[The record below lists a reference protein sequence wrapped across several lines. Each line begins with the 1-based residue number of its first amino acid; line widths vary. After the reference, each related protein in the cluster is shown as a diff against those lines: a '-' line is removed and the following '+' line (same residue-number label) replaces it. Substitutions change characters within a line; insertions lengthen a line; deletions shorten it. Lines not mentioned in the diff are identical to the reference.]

1 MNNKKEGLFV
11 VFTGAPGCG
20 KGTQARILKQ
30 KTGIAHLSTGEM
42 LREYAQ
48 KDTPLGRSLKI
59 ALDKGEF
66 ATDEMIIE
74 MVKNRI
80 SADDCK
86 KGFILDGF
94 PRTLPQAE
102 VMQEILSSQGV
113 KLTCVL
119 EIQVPDEIIMER
131 ILGRYACMQCGAG
144 YHDKFQKPQV
154 YGVCDV
160 CGGTEFSRR
169 KDDNKTTVQNRLV
182 NYRLLTYP
190 TIPFFEKR
198 GLLKTVD
205 GTGTIAAVSRK
216 IDEILQ
222 INTNMNV

>member
-1 MNNKKEGLFV
+1 MSETKKGLYG

-20 KGTQARILKQ
+20 KGTQARILKE
-30 KTGIAHLSTGEM
+30 KTHICHLSTGEM
-42 LREYAQ
+42 LREYAAQ
-48 KDTPLGRSLKI
+48 DTPLGRDLK
-59 ALDKGEF
+59 ALLDKGEF

-74 MVKNRI
+74 MVRNRI
-80 SADDCK
+80 GQPDCER
-86 KGFILDGF
+86 GFILDGF

-102 VMQEILSSQGV
+102 VLESLLAEKDI

-131 ILGRYACMQCGAG
+131 ILGRYSCLKCGAG
-144 YHDKFQKPQV
+144 YHDKFQKPKV

-160 CGGTEFSRR
+160 CGGTEFGRR
-169 KDDNKTTVQNRLV
+169 KDDNRATVQNRLV

-198 GLLKTVD
+198 GLLRTVD
-205 GTGTIAAVSRK
+205 GTGTIEAVSNK
-216 IDEILQ
+216 IDEILG
-222 INTNMNV
+222 I

>member
-1 MNNKKEGLFV
+1 MSETKKGLYV

-20 KGTQARILKQ
+20 KGTQARILKE
-30 KTGIAHLSTGEM
+30 KSHICHVSTGEM
-42 LREYAQ
+42 LREYAAQ
-48 KDTPLGRSLKI
+48 DTPLGRNLK
-59 ALDKGEF
+59 ALLDKGEF

-74 MVKNRI
+74 MVRNRI
-80 SADDCK
+80 GQPDCER
-86 KGFILDGF
+86 GFILDGF

-102 VMQEILSSQGV
+102 VLESLLAEKGI

-131 ILGRYACMQCGAG
+131 ILGRYSCLKCGAG
-144 YHDKFQKPQV
+144 YHDKFQKPKV

-160 CGGTEFSRR
+160 CGGTEFGRR
-169 KDDNKTTVQNRLV
+169 KDDNRATVQNRLV

-198 GLLKTVD
+198 GLLRTVD
-205 GTGTIAAVSRK
+205 GTGTIEAVSHK
-216 IDEILQ
+216 IDEILG
-222 INTNMNV
+222 I

>member
-1 MNNKKEGLFV
+1 MIELKKSLYV

-20 KGTQARILKQ
+20 KGTQARILKE

-42 LREYAQ
+42 LRQFAET
-48 KDTPLGRSLKI
+48 DTPLGRELKA
-59 ALDKGEF
+59 ALDRGEF
-66 ATDEMIIE
+66 ASDEMIIE
-74 MVKNRI
+74 MVKKRI
-80 SADDCK
+80 DEPDCK
-86 KGFILDGF
+86 YGFILDGF

-102 VMQEILSSQGV
+102 ILEDLLAEKGV
-113 KLTCVL
+113 HLDAVL

-131 ILGRYACMQCGAG
+131 ILGRYSCMKCGAG

-169 KDDNKTTVQNRLV
+169 KDDNRETVQNRLV

-190 TIPFFEKR
+190 TIPFFESR

-205 GTGTIAAVSRK
+205 GTGTIEAVARK
-216 IDEILQ
+216 IEEVLHI
-222 INTNMNV
+222 

>member
-1 MNNKKEGLFV
+1 MSETKKGLYV

-20 KGTQARILKQ
+20 KGTQARILKE
-30 KTGIAHLSTGEM
+30 KTHICHLSTGEM
-42 LREYAQ
+42 LREYAAQ
-48 KDTPLGRSLKI
+48 DTPLGRDLK
-59 ALDKGEF
+59 ALLDKGEF

-74 MVKNRI
+74 MVRNRI
-80 SADDCK
+80 GKPDCEH
-86 KGFILDGF
+86 GFILDGF

-102 VMQEILSSQGV
+102 VLESLLAEKGI

-131 ILGRYACMQCGAG
+131 ILGRYSCLKCGAG
-144 YHDKFQKPQV
+144 YHDKFQKPKV

-160 CGGTEFSRR
+160 CGGTEFGRR
-169 KDDNKTTVQNRLV
+169 KADNRATVQNRLD

-198 GLLKTVD
+198 GLLRTVD
-205 GTGTIAAVSRK
+205 GTGTIEAVSNK
-216 IDEILQ
+216 IDEILG
-222 INTNMNV
+222 I

>member
-1 MNNKKEGLFV
+1 MSETKKGLFV

-20 KGTQARILKQ
+20 KGTQARILKE
-30 KTGIAHLSTGEM
+30 KTHICHLSTGEM
-42 LREYAQ
+42 LREYAAQ
-48 KDTPLGRSLKI
+48 DTPLGRDLK
-59 ALDKGEF
+59 ALLDKGEF

-74 MVKNRI
+74 MVRNRI
-80 SADDCK
+80 GKPDCEH
-86 KGFILDGF
+86 GFILDGF

-102 VMQEILSSQGV
+102 VLESLLAEKGI

-131 ILGRYACMQCGAG
+131 ILGRYSCLKCGAG
-144 YHDKFQKPQV
+144 YHDKFQKPKV

-160 CGGTEFSRR
+160 CGGTEFGRR
-169 KDDNKTTVQNRLV
+169 KDDNRATVQNRLV

-198 GLLKTVD
+198 GLLRTVD
-205 GTGTIAAVSRK
+205 GTGTIEAVSNK
-216 IDEILQ
+216 IDEILG
-222 INTNMNV
+222 I

>member
-1 MNNKKEGLFV
+1 MDKTQQNLYV

-20 KGTQARILKQ
+20 KGTQARILKE
-30 KTGIAHLSTGEM
+30 KTNICHLSTGEM
-42 LREYAQ
+42 LREYAE
-48 KDTPLGRSLKI
+48 KNTPLGRDLKTR
-59 ALDKGEF
+59 LERGEF

-74 MVKNRI
+74 MVRSRI
-80 SADDCK
+80 GEDDCR

-102 VMQEILSSQGV
+102 VLENLLAEKGI

-131 ILGRYACMQCGAG
+131 ILGRYACMKCGAG
-144 YHDKFQKPQV
+144 YHDKFQKPKV

-169 KDDNKTTVQNRLV
+169 KDDNRTTVQNRLV

-190 TIPFFEKR
+190 TIPFFEQR

-205 GTGTIAAVSRK
+205 GTGTIEAVSHK
-216 IDEILQ
+216 IDEIL
-222 INTNMNV
+222 NVKS

>member
-1 MNNKKEGLFV
+1 MFV

-20 KGTQARILKQ
+20 KGTQARILRE

-42 LREYAQ
+42 LRQFAQ
-48 KDTPLGRSLKI
+48 KDTPLGKELKA

-66 ATDEMIIE
+66 ASDEMIIE

-80 SADDCK
+80 DEPDCK
-86 KGFILDGF
+86 HGFILDGF

-102 VMQEILSSQGV
+102 VLESMLAEKGI
-113 KLTCVL
+113 KLNAVL

-131 ILGRYACMQCGAG
+131 ILGRYACMKCGAG
-144 YHDKFQKPQV
+144 YHDKFQKPKIW
-154 YGVCDV
+154 GVCDD

-169 KDDNKTTVQNRLV
+169 KDDNRETVHNRLV
-182 NYRLLTYP
+182 NYRMLTYP
-190 TIPFFEKR
+190 TIPFFESR

-205 GTGTIAAVSRK
+205 GTGTIEAVSRK
-216 IDEILQ
+216 IDAVLGLEDASK
-222 INTNMNV
+222 

>member
-1 MNNKKEGLFV
+1 MSETKKGLYV

-20 KGTQARILKQ
+20 KGTQARILKE
-30 KTGIAHLSTGEM
+30 KTHICHLSTGEM
-42 LREYAQ
+42 LREYAAQ
-48 KDTPLGRSLKI
+48 DTPLGRDLK
-59 ALDKGEF
+59 ALLDKGEF

-74 MVKNRI
+74 MVRNRI
-80 SADDCK
+80 GQPDCEH
-86 KGFILDGF
+86 GFILDGF

-102 VMQEILSSQGV
+102 VLESLLAEKDI

-131 ILGRYACMQCGAG
+131 ILGRYSCLKCGAG
-144 YHDKFQKPQV
+144 YHDKFQKPKV

-160 CGGTEFSRR
+160 CGGTEFGRR
-169 KDDNKTTVQNRLV
+169 KDDNRATVQNRLV

-198 GLLKTVD
+198 GLLRTVD
-205 GTGTIAAVSRK
+205 GTGTIEAVSHK
-216 IDEILQ
+216 IDEILG
-222 INTNMNV
+222 I

>member
-1 MNNKKEGLFV
+1 MSDNQKSLFV

-20 KGTQARILKQ
+20 KGTQARILKE

-42 LREYAQ
+42 LRQFAQ
-48 KDTPLGRSLKI
+48 KDTPLGKELKA

-66 ATDEMIIE
+66 ASDEMIIE

-80 SADDCK
+80 DEPDCK
-86 KGFILDGF
+86 HGFILDGF

-102 VMQEILSSQGV
+102 VLEGMLAEKGI
-113 KLTCVL
+113 KLNAVL

-131 ILGRYACMQCGAG
+131 ILGRYACMKCGAG
-144 YHDKFQKPQV
+144 YHDKFQKPKIW
-154 YGVCDV
+154 GVCDA

-169 KDDNKTTVQNRLV
+169 KDDNKETVHNRLV
-182 NYRLLTYP
+182 NYRMLTYP
-190 TIPFFEKR
+190 TIPFFESR

-205 GTGTIAAVSRK
+205 GTGTIEAVSRK
-216 IDEILQ
+216 IDAVLGLE
-222 INTNMNV
+222 

>member
-1 MNNKKEGLFV
+1 MSETKKGLYV

-20 KGTQARILKQ
+20 KGTQARILKE
-30 KTGIAHLSTGEM
+30 KTHICHLSTGEM
-42 LREYAQ
+42 LREYAAQ
-48 KDTPLGRSLKI
+48 DTPLGRDLK
-59 ALDKGEF
+59 ALLDKGEF

-74 MVKNRI
+74 MVRNRI
-80 SADDCK
+80 GQPDCEH
-86 KGFILDGF
+86 GFILDGF

-102 VMQEILSSQGV
+102 VLESLLAEKDI

-131 ILGRYACMQCGAG
+131 ILGRYSCLKCGAG
-144 YHDKFQKPQV
+144 YHDKFQKPKV

-160 CGGTEFSRR
+160 CGGTEFGRR
-169 KDDNKTTVQNRLV
+169 KDDNRTTVQNRLV

-198 GLLKTVD
+198 GLLRTVD
-205 GTGTIAAVSRK
+205 GTGTIEAVSHK
-216 IDEILQ
+216 IDEILG
-222 INTNMNV
+222 I

>member
-1 MNNKKEGLFV
+1 MSEAKKGLYV

-20 KGTQARILKQ
+20 KGTQARILKE
-30 KTGIAHLSTGEM
+30 KTHICHLSTGEM
-42 LREYAQ
+42 LREYAAQ
-48 KDTPLGRSLKI
+48 DTPLGRDLK
-59 ALDKGEF
+59 ALLDKGEF

-74 MVKNRI
+74 MVRNRI
-80 SADDCK
+80 GQPDCER
-86 KGFILDGF
+86 GFILDGF

-102 VMQEILSSQGV
+102 VLESLLAEKGI

-131 ILGRYACMQCGAG
+131 ILGRYSCLKCGAG
-144 YHDKFQKPQV
+144 YHNKFQKPKV

-160 CGGTEFSRR
+160 CGGTEFGRR
-169 KDDNKTTVQNRLV
+169 KDDNRATVQNRLV

-198 GLLKTVD
+198 GLLRTVD
-205 GTGTIAAVSRK
+205 GTGTIEAVSNK
-216 IDEILQ
+216 IDEILG
-222 INTNMNV
+222 I